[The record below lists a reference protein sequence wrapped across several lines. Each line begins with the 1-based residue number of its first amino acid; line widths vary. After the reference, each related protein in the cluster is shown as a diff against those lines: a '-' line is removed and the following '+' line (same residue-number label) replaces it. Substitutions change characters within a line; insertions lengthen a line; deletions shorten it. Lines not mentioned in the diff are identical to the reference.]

1 MPTRRDFLA
10 GSLAAASLASL
21 STRGLH
27 AAEED
32 TDRRWPICVFT
43 KPLNSMSFDDMAIA
57 LAEAGFDGVEATV
70 RKGGNVAPADAAKKL
85 PEMQKAMQ
93 KQGLEITLITTD
105 IGDME
110 DPHRATVLETAADLG
125 ISRFRMRYG
134 KYNQKQSI
142 PQQLDQWKRQFGKLA
157 SYCGTIGMQALYQN
171 HAGENYLG
179 ASLWDLDRVLTD
191 ISPNQM
197 GVVYDIRHA
206 QVEGG
211 MSWPVTWR
219 MIQPRVRMLYVKDY
233 QWVDGRVTN
242 VPLGNGLVSQKFF
255 DAVKASDL
263 NCPISLHEEY
273 LDHRD
278 PALVPQ
284 HLEAMTTDLQTLQK
298 RLGINT

>member
-1 MPTRRDFLA
+1 MPHRRDFLA

-21 STRGLH
+21 STRSLF
-27 AAEED
+27 AAETKTES
-32 TDRRWPICVFT
+32 RWPICVFT
-43 KPLNSMSFDDMAIA
+43 KPLNSMSFDEMAAA
-57 LAEAGFDGVEATV
+57 LAKAGFDGVEATV
-70 RKGGNVAPADAAKKL
+70 RKGGNAEPADAAEKL
-85 PEMQKAMQ
+85 PEMQRSMQ
-93 KQGLEITLITTD
+93 KHGLEITLITTD
-105 IGDME
+105 IGEMG

-134 KYNQKQSI
+134 KYNRKQPI
-142 PQQLDQWKRQFGKLA
+142 KHQLDHWKQQFGELA
-157 SYCGTIGMQALYQN
+157 DYCGNIGVQALYQN

-179 ASLWDLDRVLTD
+179 ASLWDLDRVLSD
-191 ISPNQM
+191 ISPDHM

-219 MIQPRVRMLYVKDY
+219 MIQPRVRMLYVKDF

-242 VPLGNGLVSQKFF
+242 VPLGDGLVSQKFF

-284 HLEAMTTDLQTLQK
+284 HLEAMTTDLKTLQK
-298 RLGINT
+298 RLGVNA

>member
-1 MPTRRDFLA
+1 MPNRRDFLA

-21 STRGLH
+21 PTRSLF
-27 AAEED
+27 AADPETES
-32 TDRRWPICVFT
+32 RWPICVFT
-43 KPLNSMSFDDMAIA
+43 KPLNSMSFDEMASA

-70 RKGGNVAPADAAKKL
+70 RKGGNVAPAEAAEKL
-85 PEMQKAMQ
+85 PAMQKAMQ
-93 KQGLEITLITTD
+93 KHGLEITLITTD
-105 IGDME
+105 IGDLD

-134 KYNQKQSI
+134 KYDRQQPIAS
-142 PQQLDQWKRQFGKLA
+142 QLDHWKQQFGKLA
-157 SYCGTIGMQALYQN
+157 DYCGQIGMQALYQN

-191 ISPNQM
+191 ISPDHM

-233 QWVDGRVTN
+233 QWVDGRVEN
-242 VPLGNGLVSQKFF
+242 VPLGDGLVSQRFF
-255 DAVKASDL
+255 DAVKTSDL
-263 NCPISLHEEY
+263 KCPISLHEEY

-284 HLEAMTTDLQTLQK
+284 HLEAMSTDLKTLQK
-298 RLGINT
+298 RLGIDS